1 VSRFSSKRWCL
12 AALLLAIGALTACEI
27 GTVDIPKTTPTIV
40 VHSVLNPLFAEQ
52 IVFVERT
59 LTGAVNIPDTNYDVA
74 DPIVSAGGVPVSN
87 ATVEIT
93 DPNGV
98 VYVGVEDRAVS
109 ATGKG
114 AGVYRVPLRGP
125 SIVFGGRYLLHV
137 RSETGEDVTAATRV
151 PSGLG
156 RSTNGLSRTL
166 NRDHDMLVAQ
176 WPANEGARSYAV
188 RIESPFGPFFLFTD
202 STTIRISGDLRN
214 LFAGEL
220 QHVFVPGFRQDV
232 FVGAVDSN
240 FYDYY
245 RTNNDPFTGA
255 GIISRVNGGL
265 GLFGS
270 IVNLN
275 TGTIQVTADQTE
287 PIEGRF
293 NLVPA
298 TSNPSLPTQLVLYV
312 ESPAARSDLPAAL
325 SGRYSIGNSTAPTA
339 GLIGRLLGSEVT
351 LALGGPN
358 QLAGDTVEVW
368 EGQLKGDTLRGVY
381 RSSGIEAV
389 FVKTP

>member
-1 VSRFSSKRWCL
+1 V
-12 AALLLAIGALTACEI
+12 ALLFATAALTACEI
-27 GTVDIPKTTPTIV
+27 GTVNIPKTTPTIV
-40 VHSVLNPLFAEQ
+40 VHSVLNPLFGEQ
-52 IVFVERT
+52 IVLVERT
-59 LTGAVNIPDTNYDVA
+59 LTGSVNIPDTNYDA
-74 DPIVSAGGVPVSN
+74 AEPILSGGGVPVSG

-98 VYVGVEDRAVS
+98 VYVGVEDRTV
-109 ATGKG
+109 TPNGKG
-114 AGVYRVPLRGP
+114 AGVYRVPLRGA
-125 SIVFGGRYLLHV
+125 SIAFGGRYILHV
-137 RSETGEDVTAATRV
+137 RSQIGEEVSAATRV

-156 RSTNGLSRTL
+156 RSTNGLTRVL
-166 NRDHDMLVAQ
+166 NRDHDALVAA

-202 STTIRISGDLRN
+202 STRIRISGDLRN
-214 LFAGEL
+214 VFAGEL
-220 QHVFVPGFRQDV
+220 QRVFVPGFRQDM
-232 FVGAVDSN
+232 FIGAVDSN

-275 TGTIQVTADQTE
+275 TGTITVVADQTE

-293 NLVPA
+293 RLVPA
-298 TSNPSLPTQLVLYV
+298 TSNPNLPTQLMLYV
-312 ESPAARSDLPAAL
+312 ESPAAKPELPAAL
-325 SGRYSIGNSTAPTA
+325 SGQYGIGTSATQVY
-339 GLIGRLLGSEVT
+339 GLIGRMLGSEVT
-351 LALGGPN
+351 LTLGGPS
-358 QLAGDTVEVW
+358 QLAGDTIEVW
-368 EGQLKGDTLRGVY
+368 QGVLKGDTLRGSY
-381 RSSGIEAV
+381 RTSGIAAV

>member
-1 VSRFSSKRWCL
+1 
-12 AALLLAIGALTACEI
+12 LLSATAALTACEI
-27 GTVDIPKTTPTIV
+27 GTVNIPKTTPTIV

-52 IVFVERT
+52 IVLVERT
-59 LTGAVNIPDTNYDVA
+59 LTGSVNIPDTNYDA
-74 DPIVSAGGVPVSN
+74 SEPILSGGGVPVSG

-98 VYVGVEDRAVS
+98 AYVGVEDRAVS
-109 ATGKG
+109 SDGKG
-114 AGVYRVPLRGP
+114 AGVYRVPLRGS
-125 SIVFGGRYLLHV
+125 SIVFGGRYTLHI
-137 RSETGEDVTAATRV
+137 RAQTGEEVSAATRV

-156 RSTNGLSRTL
+156 RSTNGLTRTL
-166 NRDHDMLVAQ
+166 NRDHDVLLAL
-176 WPANEGARSYAV
+176 WPANEAARSYAV

-214 LFAGEL
+214 VFAGEL
-220 QHVFVPGFRQDV
+220 QRVFVPGFRQDM
-232 FVGAVDSN
+232 FIAAVDSN

-270 IVNLN
+270 IVNVS
-275 TGTIQVTADQTE
+275 TGSITVTADQTE

-293 NLVPA
+293 SLVPP
-298 TSNPSLPTQLVLYV
+298 TSNPNLPTQLVLYV
-312 ESPAARSDLPAAL
+312 ESPAAKSGLPAAL
-325 SGRYSIGNSTAPTA
+325 SGRYNVGNSTRGD
-339 GLIGRLLGSEVT
+339 GLIGRMLGSDVT
-351 LALGGPN
+351 LALVAN

>member
-1 VSRFSSKRWCL
+1 
-12 AALLLAIGALTACEI
+12 
-27 GTVDIPKTTPTIV
+27 
-40 VHSVLNPLFAEQ
+40 
-52 IVFVERT
+52 
-59 LTGAVNIPDTNYDVA
+59 
-74 DPIVSAGGVPVSN
+74 
-87 ATVEIT
+87 
-93 DPNGV
+93 
-98 VYVGVEDRAVS
+98 
-109 ATGKG
+109 
-114 AGVYRVPLRGP
+114 
-125 SIVFGGRYLLHV
+125 
-137 RSETGEDVTAATRV
+137 
-151 PSGLG
+151 
-156 RSTNGLSRTL
+156 
-166 NRDHDMLVAQ
+166 MLVAQ
-176 WPANEGARSYAV
+176 WPANEGARSYGV

>member
-1 VSRFSSKRWCL
+1 
-12 AALLLAIGALTACEI
+12 
-27 GTVDIPKTTPTIV
+27 
-40 VHSVLNPLFAEQ
+40 
-52 IVFVERT
+52 
-59 LTGAVNIPDTNYDVA
+59 
-74 DPIVSAGGVPVSN
+74 
-87 ATVEIT
+87 
-93 DPNGV
+93 
-98 VYVGVEDRAVS
+98 VYAGVEDRVAS
-109 ATGKG
+109 ANRKG

-125 SIVFGGRYLLHV
+125 SIVFGGRYLLHI
-137 RSETGEDVTAATRV
+137 RSQTGEEVSAATRV

-156 RSTNGLSRTL
+156 RSTNGLTRVL
-166 NRDHDMLVAQ
+166 NRDHDALFAQ
-176 WPANEGARSYAV
+176 WPADESARSYAV

-202 STTIRISGDLRN
+202 STKILVSGELRN

-220 QHVFVPGFRQDV
+220 QRVFVPGFRQDI
-232 FVGAVDSN
+232 FIGAVDSN

-270 IVNLN
+270 IVNVN
-275 TGTIQVTADQTE
+275 TGTIVVTADQTE

-293 NLVPA
+293 RLVPA
-298 TSNPSLPTQLVLYV
+298 TSNPNLPTTLMLYV
-312 ESPAARSDLPAAL
+312 ESPAAKPELPAAL
-325 SGRYSIGNSTAPTA
+325 SGWYGNGSSTY
-339 GLIGRLLGSEVT
+339 GIIGRKLGSDVT

-368 EGQLKGDTLRGVY
+368 EGELKGDTLRGFY

-389 FVKTP
+389 FVKSP

>member
-1 VSRFSSKRWCL
+1 VSRFSSRGWCL
-12 AALLLAIGALTACEI
+12 GALLLATAALTACEI
-27 GTVDIPKTTPTIV
+27 GTVTIPKTTPTIV

-52 IVFVERT
+52 IVLVERT
-59 LTGAVNIPDTNYDVA
+59 LTGSVNIPDTIFDA
-74 DPIVSAGGVPVSN
+74 SEPILSAGGVPVSN

-98 VYVGVEDRAVS
+98 VYVGVEDRTVVPS
-109 ATGKG
+109 GKG
-114 AGVYRVPLRGP
+114 AGIYRVPLRG
-125 SIVFGGRYLLHV
+125 SSMVFSGRYTLHI
-137 RSETGEDVTAATRV
+137 RSQTGEEVSASTRV

-156 RSTNGLSRTL
+156 RATNGLTRVF
-166 NRDHDMLVAQ
+166 NRDHDVLLAQ

-214 LFAGEL
+214 LFAGAL
-220 QHVFVPGFRQDV
+220 QRVFVPGFRQDM
-232 FVGAVDSN
+232 FIAAVDSN

-275 TGTIQVTADQTE
+275 TGSITVTADQTE
-287 PIEGRF
+287 PIEGLFQR
-293 NLVPA
+293 VP
-298 TSNPSLPTQLVLYV
+298 PSSGLDDILPTQFVLYV
-312 ESPAARSDLPAAL
+312 ESPAAKPELPAAL
-325 SGRYSIGNSTAPTA
+325 SGRYNIGNTAA
-339 GLIGRLLGSEVT
+339 RGSWLIGRMLGSDVT
-351 LALGGPN
+351 LALVGT
-358 QLAGDTVEVW
+358 LAADTIEVW
-368 EGQLKGDTLRGVY
+368 EGQLKGDTLRGAY
-381 RSSGIEAV
+381 RSSGIPAV
-389 FVKTP
+389 FVKAP